1 MRLSL
6 LAAALPVV
14 AVAVAWNPLTERL
27 FHGHS
32 ALTAALAVGIAGYGL
47 SLFVRGVMGGLR
59 WFGGYGI
66 LLLADGAIRLAL
78 VLPLAVVA
86 APWVAAVAVAGAAL
100 GGALAPLAAHGW
112 AARRHLRAPGAA
124 RFELGHALAFAAPV
138 AVIAAADQLLI
149 SGGPLLVVLAGGTG
163 AVTAAGK
170 VFAATMLVRAPA
182 FLFQGFAAAL
192 LPSLTTLEAVGD
204 SARFRRSVSA
214 VAAVLAA
221 FSAACAACALLAGP
235 AAMKLLYG
243 PGFDAA
249 PGDLALLAL
258 GIGGYLAASTFSQ
271 AALAR
276 AAAGRA
282 AAIWTVAAVAFVG
295 VELSLGGAPLHRVSV
310 AFAAGTAI
318 SALLLFALVIRRP
331 HPLRAP
337 TTLEPVGATQ
347 VSA

>member
-1 MRLSL
+1 M
-6 LAAALPVV
+6 
-14 AVAVAWNPLTERL
+14 
-27 FHGHS
+27 
-32 ALTAALAVGIAGYGL
+32 
-47 SLFVRGVMGGLR
+47 
-59 WFGGYGI
+59 
-66 LLLADGAIRLAL
+66 
-78 VLPLAVVA
+78 
-86 APWVAAVAVAGAAL
+86 
-100 GGALAPLAAHGW
+100 
-112 AARRHLRAPGAA
+112 
-124 RFELGHALAFAAPV
+124 
-138 AVIAAADQLLI
+138 IAAADQLLI